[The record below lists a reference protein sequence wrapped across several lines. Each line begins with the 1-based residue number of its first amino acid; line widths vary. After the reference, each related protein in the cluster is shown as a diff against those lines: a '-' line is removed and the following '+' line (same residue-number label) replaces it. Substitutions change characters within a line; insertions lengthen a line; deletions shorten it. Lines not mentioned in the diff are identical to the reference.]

1 MRAALEIGWWTF
13 KAPLGFL
20 NSQTKA
26 GPSLIHDPARAEL
39 LKLACTSVADG
50 KSVSE
55 VLRQANAAGL
65 RTDRGRPLSL
75 QTFHAVLRNPIIAG
89 IIRIPR
95 G

>member
-1 MRAALEIGWWTF
+1 MRAALEIGRWTF